1 MQYINLKYNKF
12 TTIIL
17 LKMMIKKN
25 IKQEMKKA
33 LLAERL
39 IKINLK
45 L

>member
-25 IKQEMKKA
+25 IKQEMIKA